1 MSHQRNNSNYQDP
14 YLEPGAEYLATDK
27 GSSTPGSYMDG
38 KYGDL
43 QYGSYNNALP
53 ADKLDDDGVHALGEI
68 APGQRQTAG
77 RAGLHQPTSSFA
89 AMGPPPRSTGI
100 LREWRKE
107 ERGHQWGK
115 VSSSALI
122 IATEADKQGGPCMAF
137 LRLAVCCLPTTILLI
152 IAILLAI
159 AMVSRGLPDQA
170 DTHSMSDLHS

>member
-1 MSHQRNNSNYQDP
+1 MSHQHQRNGSNYQDP

-27 GSSTPGSYMDG
+27 GSTTQGSYMDG
-38 KYGDL
+38 QYDQG
-43 QYGSYNNALP
+43 YGSYNNALP

-77 RAGLHQPTSSFA
+77 RAGLQNPTSSFA

-115 VSSSALI
+115 VS
-122 IATEADKQGGPCMAF
+122 
-137 LRLAVCCLPTTILLI
+137 LRC
-152 IAILLAI
+152 
-159 AMVSRGLPDQA
+159 SGRD
-170 DTHSMSDLHS
+170 

>member
-1 MSHQRNNSNYQDP
+1 MSHQHQRNGSNYQDP

-27 GSSTPGSYMDG
+27 GSTTQGSYMDG
-38 KYGDL
+38 QYDQG
-43 QYGSYNNALP
+43 YGSYNNALP

-77 RAGLHQPTSSFA
+77 RAGLQNPTSSFA

-115 VSSSALI
+115 VSSRSDDELTIRVVLAWPSC
-122 IATEADKQGGPCMAF
+122 AWPS
-137 LRLAVCCLPTTILLI
+137 AVCRRP
-152 IAILLAI
+152 
-159 AMVSRGLPDQA
+159 S
-170 DTHSMSDLHS
+170 S